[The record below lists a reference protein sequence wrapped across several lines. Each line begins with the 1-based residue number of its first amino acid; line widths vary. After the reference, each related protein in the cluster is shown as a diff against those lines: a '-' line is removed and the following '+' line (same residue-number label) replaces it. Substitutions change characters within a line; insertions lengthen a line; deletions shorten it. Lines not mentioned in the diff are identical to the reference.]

1 MSTTANDLIISGH
14 HSSMYKTQC
23 SKQFRNPYVN
33 VSNKKQLIMSDL
45 SSLKNLDLLKQIY
58 DDVNMDVQKSKVI
71 HPEIENMRDSS
82 RVFDMVSRLQRT
94 EIPIKQS
101 SPNRLRSTREQPNSP
116 YREAE
121 LSDPEVRELEIEV
134 VPEPLPSAGRSKTP
148 TIDYQKQL
156 ELAMQ
161 HQQKH
166 NANTSCLEED
176 AVLKQLFSDIQ
187 SKRLRRAQP
196 QADVENDE
204 NDEDNLHSPKLSN
217 QSNNSMSSSHS
228 TVVSKNASIYSK
240 ASTKF
245 EKMREIEK
253 NRLHQL
259 KALSELQ
266 KQSRMER
273 TKLSAAQQAEYD
285 RILEKVKKE
294 KTFIS
299 QKEKDELFIKN
310 QMQKLQKQSSSSSTN
325 KMRSSSRSGVRSTRT
340 HQKPVK
346 TGDYVYEF
354 LDTLLN
360 DEKIIAITKVSTGQ
374 RVYRKVPRLQFE
386 ELMKNENVSGTVI
399 GQNFIGKM
407 I

>member
-1 MSTTANDLIISGH
+1 MSTTANDLIMSGH

-23 SKQFRNPYVN
+23 SKQFKNPYVN

-310 QMQKLQKQSSSSSTN
+310 QMQKLQKQSQSAN

>member
-1 MSTTANDLIISGH
+1 MSTTANDLIMSGH

-134 VPEPLPSAGRSKTP
+134 VPEPLPSTGRSKTP

-310 QMQKLQKQSSSSSTN
+310 QMQKLQKQTQSTN